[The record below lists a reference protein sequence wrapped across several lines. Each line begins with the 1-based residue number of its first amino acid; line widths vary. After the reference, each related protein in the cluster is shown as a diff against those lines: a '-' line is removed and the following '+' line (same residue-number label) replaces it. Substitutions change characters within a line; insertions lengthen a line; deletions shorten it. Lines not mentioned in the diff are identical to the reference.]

1 MNIFDPNAAASSDSG
16 IFGLPFSVD
25 EAQLV
30 LLPIP
35 WEVTTSYGAGAAKA
49 PQAILQASK
58 QVDLFDLELGNFFE
72 QGIAM
77 MEESA
82 QVRLWNAQGRKLA
95 QEVIA
100 AGGHQENP
108 QLRQAVTQVNALSS
122 QLNHYVYTQTK
133 QLLAQNKRIGL
144 VGGDHSTPLGAIQAF
159 LEHYPQ
165 MGILHF
171 DAHADL
177 RKAFEGFEYSH
188 ASIMYN
194 VLTQTPLTRLVQVGI
209 RDLCEEEFECIQH
222 YDDRISVFYDANLAE
237 QKMHGK
243 TWGALCDEIVQELPQ
258 QVYISF
264 DIDGLDPRF
273 CPHTGTPVPGGLDYM
288 EALLLI
294 KKVAQSGRSIIGF
307 DLNEVSLGAEDS
319 SVSAI
324 ADVAAEWDANV
335 GARLLY
341 KLCGWVLAAENK

>member
-1 MNIFDPNAAASSDSG
+1 MKIFDPNAAASSDSG
-16 IFGLPFSVD
+16 IFGLPFSVE

-35 WEVTTSYGAGAAKA
+35 WEVTTSYGVGTAKA

-77 MEESA
+77 MEESN
-82 QVRLWNAQGRKLA
+82 QVQLWNSQGRKLA

-100 AGGHQENP
+100 SGGSHENP
-108 QLRQAVTQVNALSS
+108 QLRQAVVGVNALSS

-133 QLLAQNKRIGL
+133 QLLAQNKQVGL
-144 VGGDHSTPLGAIQAF
+144 VGGDHSTPFGMIQAF
-159 LEHYPQ
+159 LEQYPQ

-194 VLTQTPLTRLVQVGI
+194 VLTQTPLARLVQVGI

-222 YDDRISVFYDANLAE
+222 NADRVITFYDTNLTE

-243 TWGALCDEIVQELPQ
+243 TWGGICEEIVQELPQ

-273 CPHTGTPVPGGLDYM
+273 CPHTGTPVPGGLDYV

-294 KKVAQSGRSIIGF
+294 KKVVQSGRSIIGF
-307 DLNEVSLGAEDS
+307 DLNEVSPGVDNLS
-319 SVSAI
+319 TSAI
-324 ADVAAEWDANV
+324 ADTAAQWDANV

-341 KLCGWVLAAENK
+341 KLCGWVLK